1 MCKLPFRVPEQ
12 VAGPVAP
19 CLRPTLVRG
28 ALASDAFSHHACSAR
43 RSYWSPAATTGQ
55 RYIYT
60 GSYDGRVHVYGE

>member
-1 MCKLPFRVPEQ
+1 MLSKVI
-12 VAGPVAP
+12 GK
-19 CLRPTLVRG
+19 TRG
-28 ALASDAFSHHACSAR
+28 ALVLAPLFVAPLFHAFSHQARLAR